1 MGSTKNTSGQIEA
14 YTIEFQ
20 HRPSYLYAYIRGK
33 EYDLETAKTYWQ
45 EILKECQ
52 KLGCKK
58 ILVEEDMEGSLS
70 MQDMYE
76 ISAEYP
82 DMGFRNILV
91 AFVDRHPSHQ
101 QLNRFAE
108 MVATNRG
115 GKVRVFD
122 TVAEAKEWILVN

>member
-1 MGSTKNTSGQIEA
+1 MGSTKNNSEQTKA
-14 YTIEFQ
+14 YKIEFQ
-20 HRPSYLYAYIRGK
+20 QRPSYLYAYVTGK
-33 EYDLETAKTYWQ
+33 EYDLETAKAYWL
-45 EILKECQ
+45 EILEECQ
-52 KLGCKK
+52 KVGCKK

-82 DMGFRNILV
+82 DMGFRHILV

-115 GKVRVFD
+115 GRVRVFD